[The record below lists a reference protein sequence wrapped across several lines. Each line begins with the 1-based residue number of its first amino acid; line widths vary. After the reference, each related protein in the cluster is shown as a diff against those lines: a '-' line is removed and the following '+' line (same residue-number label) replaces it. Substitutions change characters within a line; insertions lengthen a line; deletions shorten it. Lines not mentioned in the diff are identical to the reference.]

1 MQCMDIVIACIKP
14 AMPMRQMVEQG
25 LYPDRSFSSI
35 FSTAASARNPEEAMT

>member
-14 AMPMRQMVEQG
+14 PLPIRQMVEHG

-35 FSTAASARNPEEAMT
+35 FSTAASASNPEEAMT